1 MPWLSDPDALRLT
14 IMGVVAVIALVFVVR
29 TVSCTDNIRDTITAI
44 VADTH
49 AQASPDSR
57 LAPLRVSYGRLRL
70 PFTCTLHP
78 TRILV
83 SVPAGRVPH
92 LRDEETANRV
102 GAQIRDTYGMDG
114 VTTSLHRGMRYWEL
128 TR

>member
-1 MPWLSDPDALRLT
+1 MSWLSDPDALRLT
-14 IMGVVAVIALVFVVR
+14 IMGVAALIMLVFVVR
-29 TVSCTDNIRDTITAI
+29 TVSCTDNIRDTVTAI
-44 VADTH
+44 VTDTH
-49 AQASPDSR
+49 AQASPVSR
-57 LAPLRVSYGRLRL
+57 LAPLRVAYGRLRL

-102 GAQIRDTYGMDG
+102 GMQLRDTYQMDS
-114 VTTSLHRGMRYWEL
+114 VTTRLRRGMRYWEL